1 MLSLS
6 VSSRYAPKGNL
17 NTNYRELCKNLSP
30 LMDMMKL
37 SESYLNAH
45 VFSIIH
51 VIEVPR
57 AFHNFRNKAAYH
69 ASKYKLRS
77 ILQKS
82 HPT

>member
-1 MLSLS
+1 
-6 VSSRYAPKGNL
+6 
-17 NTNYRELCKNLSP
+17 
-30 LMDMMKL
+30 MDMMKL